1 MSSSGC
7 DQQSLPSV
15 LIDSHRP
22 VYCSTP
28 LDLQPAEFAFC
39 VNRHVQTVTDSVF
52 VIFMFVMCCLV
63 ELSSCPGG
71 SIGIVH
77 IYVYMLLGRIAKVAQ
92 RRWTS
97 LFFYSVE
104 LSRDSGGTGELY
116 MLFGR
121 IIQGAQMGCACLLFC

>member
-1 MSSSGC
+1 
-7 DQQSLPSV
+7 L
-15 LIDSHRP
+15 
-22 VYCSTP
+22 Y
-28 LDLQPAEFAFC
+28 
-39 VNRHVQTVTDSVF
+39 
-52 VIFMFVMCCLV
+52 IFTCICCLV

-121 IIQGAQMGCACLLFC
+121 IIQGDQMGCACLLFC